1 MVNKCKECGCMC
13 KKCVANDH
21 DVHLHVE
28 IENLKQK
35 LVERENHIVTMETNF
50 LNEANKFPSGEL
62 VALREELLT
71 WQDKYRRLY
80 DAHRR
85 VQRVNQGLE
94 DKLLKLVDVCETEK
108 TTLTKD
114 VASLSQKLAEA
125 NYAVK
130 KLTEDNER
138 YKNDVSLAI
147 QFLQCK
153 QSNFVA
159 HKFDSL
165 PQEVQVQASSFMAN
179 KRKPE
184 EKKASYEMKSI
195 KVPIPTFPPTA
206 MVYSVPK
213 SPNPNRKIEVEVET
227 PPVDIVSAAI
237 MAKVLEERQK
247 EKAYAKHCDTCTCS
261 KKLSVVCDM
270 TCYSVGTQTGD
281 FKNALCLRCNENLP
295 QSPQRMRLVKN
306 ETTTKKVP
314 IYPNESTDTAQI
326 NGNNIV
332 KVQPN
337 NFLIDETPHIDSN
350 CSLTTQSNNHLL
362 NSEVK
367 TYPDINFFSINEA
380 PQIKNTKKSP
390 KLGVKVEHHHLCNK
404 TSPTYEVS
412 KGQSESDVT
421 SAKNG
426 SSDNLKGP
434 RYCSMRLQTG
444 TRNILLDNA
453 HNNVAPVL
461 YKRHHKSRRE
471 ETPTTHHE
479 TSRTESCSS
488 EELKNIS
495 IISDNSTHNQQRVAD
510 WIRNNL
516 DHEISSSE
524 NSQSEP
530 LISRNKESLIG
541 TDRVKYAEMEEHVKR
556 FLFGES
562 EFLKTVEIGKL
573 KYQNYRENDCGDQGD
588 TSSKSNSRTETEI

>member
-1 MVNKCKECGCMC
+1 MVKCKECGCNC
-13 KKCVANDH
+13 KRCFANDH

-50 LNEANKFPSGEL
+50 LNEANKYPSGEL

-108 TTLTKD
+108 SMLTKD
-114 VASLSQKLAEA
+114 VATLSQKLAEA
-125 NYAVK
+125 NHTVK

-159 HKFDSL
+159 RKFDSL
-165 PQEVQVQASSFMAN
+165 PHEVQVQVSSHMTN

-184 EKKASYEMKSI
+184 EKKVSYEVKSI

-213 SPNPNRKIEVEVET
+213 SPKPDRKVEPDAES

-247 EKAYAKHCDTCTCS
+247 EKSYAKHCDTCTCS
-261 KKLSVVCDM
+261 KKLTIVCDL
-270 TCYSVGTQTGD
+270 TQYTVGTQTGD
-281 FKNALCLRCNENLP
+281 YQNSLCLRCNENLP
-295 QSPQRMRLVKN
+295 QSPQKMRIVKHDSSS
-306 ETTTKKVP
+306 KKVP
-314 IYPNESTDTAQI
+314 IYPNESTEIAHS
-326 NGNNIV
+326 GNNIV

-337 NFLIDETPHIDSN
+337 NFLIDETPNRVSDM
-350 CSLTTQSNNHLL
+350 SNNLL
-362 NSEVK
+362 SQ
-367 TYPDINFFSINEA
+367 PDINFFSTNEA
-380 PQIKNTKKSP
+380 PRVKTSKSP
-390 KLGVKVEHHHLCNK
+390 KLGIKVEHHHLCNM
-404 TSPTYEVS
+404 TSPTYEVH
-412 KGQSESDVT
+412 KEQPESDT

-426 SSDNLKGP
+426 SSDNLRGP
-434 RYCSMRLQTG
+434 RYCSMRLQSG

-453 HNNVAPVL
+453 HNNIAPVL
-461 YKRHHKSRRE
+461 YKQHKVKRE
-471 ETPTTHHE
+471 ETPTTHD

-488 EELKNIS
+488 EDLKNMS
-495 IISDNSTHNQQRVAD
+495 ITSDPSGHNQQVAD
-510 WIRNNL
+510 WIQNNL
-516 DHEISSSE
+516 DNDISSSE

-530 LISRNKESLIG
+530 LIHEKRG
-541 TDRVKYAEMEEHVKR
+541 TLAGVDKIKYAEMEENVKR

-573 KYQNYRENDCGDQGD
+573 KYQNYREKDGGNENE
-588 TSSKSNSRTETEI
+588 SSSSRSHPHTETEI